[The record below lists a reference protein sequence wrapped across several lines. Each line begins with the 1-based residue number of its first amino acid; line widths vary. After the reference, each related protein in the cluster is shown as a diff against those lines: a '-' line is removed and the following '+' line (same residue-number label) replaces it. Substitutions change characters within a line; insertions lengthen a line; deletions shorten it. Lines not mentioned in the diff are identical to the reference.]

1 MSTFDVIP
9 QLLVS
14 ALGIGCVYALAAL
27 GFQVIWRATGI
38 LNFSLGPQVVV
49 GMLLFYTIR
58 VRLGLNLWI
67 ALLLSAIIALLIG
80 ILYERLFVSP
90 AIGASEHA
98 PVIVTLGGLVFLQGL
113 WQIIWGPQA
122 LFAPPFSKGDPLK
135 IGSAIIETQYLWIVG
150 LTVVILLGVF
160 LLYQYTMWGRALRAA
175 SMNID
180 GAKVIGVNTTLVPLY
195 AFGIGAV
202 LCAVGG
208 AMVAPLG
215 AARFDLGLTYGL
227 KGFAA
232 CLFGG
237 LASPVTVV
245 IGGLLIGF
253 IEVFSIL
260 FTQAFRDVVL
270 YSIIIIV
277 LAFRPQGL
285 FGKKFG

>member
-1 MSTFDVIP
+1 MITFEVIP

-14 ALGIGCVYALAAL
+14 AVGMGCVYALAAL

-49 GMLLFYTIR
+49 GMLLLYTFR
-58 VRLGLNLWI
+58 VTLGLNLWV
-67 ALLLSAIIALLIG
+67 ALFLSAMIALLIG
-80 ILYERLFVSP
+80 ILYERLFISP

-122 LFAPPFSKGDPLK
+122 LFAPPFSKGDPLNL
-135 IGSAIIETQYLWIVG
+135 GGARIETQYLWIVG
-150 LTVVILLGVF
+150 LTVVVLIGVF
-160 LLYQYTMWGRALRAA
+160 FLYRHTMWGRALRAA
-175 SMNID
+175 SMNIE
-180 GAKVIGVNTTLVPLY
+180 GAKVVGVNTTLVPFY
-195 AFGIGAV
+195 VFGMSAV
-202 LCAVGG
+202 LCAVAG

-253 IEVFSIL
+253 IEVFSIF

-277 LAFRPQGL
+277 LAFRPEGI
-285 FGKKFG
+285 FGKKFS

>member
-1 MSTFDVIP
+1 MFNLEVIP

-14 ALGIGCVYALAAL
+14 GLGMGCIYALAAL
-27 GFQVIWRATGI
+27 GFQIIWRATNI

-49 GMLLFYTIR
+49 GMLLLYTFR
-58 VRLGLNLWI
+58 VTLELNLWV
-67 ALLLSAIIALLIG
+67 ALFLSALISIIIG
-80 ILYERLFVSP
+80 AIFERLFISP

-122 LFAPPFSKGDPLK
+122 LFASPFSKGEPLSF
-135 IGSAIIETQYLWIVG
+135 GGALIEIQYFWIVG
-150 LTVVILLGVF
+150 LTVVVLVGVF
-160 LLYQYTMWGRALRAA
+160 VLYRYTMWGRALRAA
-175 SMNID
+175 SINPE
-180 GAKVIGVNTTLVPLY
+180 GAKVIGVNTGLIPFYV
-195 AFGIGAV
+195 FGMGAG
-202 LCAVGG
+202 LCALAG

-260 FTQAFRDVVL
+260 FTGAFRDVVL

-277 LAFRPQGL
+277 LAFRPEGI
-285 FGKKFG
+285 FGKKIG

>member
-1 MSTFDVIP
+1 MFNLEVIP
-9 QLLVS
+9 QLFVS
-14 ALGIGCVYALAAL
+14 GLGMGCVYALAAL
-27 GFQVIWRATGI
+27 GFQIIWRASGI
-38 LNFSLGPQVVV
+38 LNFSLGPQVVI
-49 GMLLFYTIR
+49 GMLLLYSFR
-58 VRLGLNLWI
+58 VTLGLNLWV
-67 ALLLSAIIALLIG
+67 AFFLSAVIAIIIG
-80 ILYERLFVSP
+80 AIFERLFISP

-122 LFAPPFSKGDPLK
+122 LFASPFSTGEPLSFC
-135 IGSAIIETQYLWIVG
+135 GALIEIQYIWIVG
-150 LTVVILLGVF
+150 LTIIVLIGVF
-160 LLYQYTMWGRALRAA
+160 VLYRYTMWGRALRAA
-175 SMNID
+175 SMNIE
-180 GAKVIGVNTTLVPLY
+180 GAKVIGVNTGLIPFYV
-195 AFGIGAV
+195 FGMGAG
-202 LCAVGG
+202 LCALAG

-215 AARFDLGLTYGL
+215 AARFDLGLAYGL

-277 LAFRPQGL
+277 LAFRPEGI
-285 FGKKFG
+285 FGKKIG